1 MASRKVTVAEAKRN
15 LEELLKELVS
25 GNGELLIE
33 QDAASVFVVLPLDA
47 YDRKRRTRETVAEF
61 MRIGAERANL
71 SPEEAV
77 KLAAEAV
84 EWARRDK
91 EA

>member
-1 MASRKVTVAEAKRN
+1 MASRKVTVDEAKRN
-15 LEELLKELVS
+15 LDELLKELVS
-25 GNGELLIE
+25 GDGELLIE

-47 YDRKRRTRETVAEF
+47 YDRKRRAREAVAEF

-71 SPEEAV
+71 SPEEAD

-84 EWARRDK
+84 EWARKHKDS
-91 EA
+91 